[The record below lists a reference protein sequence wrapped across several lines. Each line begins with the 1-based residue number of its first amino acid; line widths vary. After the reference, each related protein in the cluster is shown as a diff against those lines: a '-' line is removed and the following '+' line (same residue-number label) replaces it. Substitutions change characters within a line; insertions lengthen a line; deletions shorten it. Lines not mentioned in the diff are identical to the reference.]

1 MAENSLPDEM
11 ELVYLSI
18 RIYISI
24 KRVTEEMDLSH
35 CFLWLGLALNTATPQ
50 TQQFHHVEKAVR
62 ASTGMVRG
70 ALGWGGRTY
79 YSIYELYGKGIYM
92 KAEV

>member
-1 MAENSLPDEM
+1 MAENSLLG
-11 ELVYLSI
+11 ELELFYLSI

-35 CFLWLGLALNTATPQ
+35 CFLWLALALKTATPQ

-62 ASTGMVRG
+62 VFTGMARC
-70 ALGWGGRTY
+70 ALGWGQN
-79 YSIYELYGKGIYM
+79 LLQHL
-92 KAEV
+92 